1 MAVNEP
7 PRSKLR
13 GIPKIIQSTSSFP
26 DPRLLLSRACLIG
39 ESRNKETGFGACPV
53 LDTGV
58 KPENDTM
65 RPCSKLQ
72 GIIKLKFKERNP
84 SSRFIL

>member
-1 MAVNEP
+1 MAINEP

-26 DPRLLLSRACLIG
+26 DLIG

-72 GIIKLKFKERNP
+72 GIIKLNKGLLN
-84 SSRFIL
+84 